1 MNFSVPKIKLVSPV
15 GLPSS
20 DLSNLD
26 VDFEDEPLT
35 PSPDTEFPAAS
46 VSKPKK
52 SKSKKTGSAIHS
64 ITVKKNRMGPKA
76 PTIEKEVKPK
86 PITSSN
92 RASQTDNRVPR
103 SKQVFR

>member
-1 MNFSVPKIKLVSPV
+1 M
-15 GLPSS
+15 
-20 DLSNLD
+20 SNLD

-35 PSPDTEFPAAS
+35 PSPDIEFPAAS

-86 PITSSN
+86 RKSPFKRVQLEKHGN
-92 RASQTDNRVPR
+92 DNKV
-103 SKQVFR
+103 KDIIYYL